1 MYSKETCGTLIA
13 LMVRFSLLCS
23 WVSDGEHKQYLVPS
37 MLMSPP
43 SDDLVEL
50 LSSVRIPSLFVRF
63 ELGRVPPGLF
73 TRLVLQI
80 ISGARKSGRASYNP
94 SCSGILL
101 AFTSFLIKGC
111 LLSLCAIPLLLKSPF
126 TMEATFV
133 EQRWQISLMIILM

>member
-1 MYSKETCGTLIA
+1 MYSKETCRTLIA
-13 LMVRFSLLCS
+13 LMERFSLLCP
-23 WVSDGEHKQYLVPS
+23 WPSDGEHKQYLVPS

-43 SDDLVEL
+43 SDDLVKL

-80 ISGARKSGRASYNP
+80 ISGARKSGRATYNP

-111 LLSLCAIPLLLKSPF
+111 LLLSNPDPFKTKSVHF
-126 TMEATFV
+126 STLFKTRECF
-133 EQRWQISLMIILM
+133 S